1 MIRVCVVVE
10 GQTEESFIKEVLA
23 PTLWS
28 REIYLLPTLLGVP
41 GHKGGRAN
49 YARLKKDLLIQLKQ
63 DRSVYCSTMLDFYGL
78 GKDFPGMP
86 VPGNLQNSEKALC
99 IESAIKTE
107 IIREFPDLRPDLRLL
122 PYLQLHEYEGLLF
135 SDPSAFAESIKQQH
149 LRAQFEAIRNA
160 FATPEHINDNANTA
174 PSKRVIGLY
183 PTYHKVSDGTL
194 AAQTVGIDRMRR
206 ECPHFRAWLEQLEA
220 LA

>member
-1 MIRVCVVVE
+1 VE

-86 VPGNLQNSEKALC
+86 V
-99 IESAIKTE
+99 
-107 IIREFPDLRPDLRLL
+107 
-122 PYLQLHEYEGLLF
+122 
-135 SDPSAFAESIKQQH
+135 
-149 LRAQFEAIRNA
+149 
-160 FATPEHINDNANTA
+160 
-174 PSKRVIGLY
+174 
-183 PTYHKVSDGTL
+183 
-194 AAQTVGIDRMRR
+194 IDRMRR